1 MLFTEPILIFMS
13 IYLSLIYMLLYL
25 FFFVSQIY
33 RPRLLK
39 LSEFSLRTR
48 LSRPTPSSSKD
59 SMVST
64 LAILVYASCQSS
76 SAS

>member
-25 FFFVSQIY
+25 FFFVSQMY
-33 RPRLLK
+33 EPFLLK

-48 LSRPTPSSSKD
+48 LSRHTLSYSKGSTDSTPAR
-59 SMVST
+59 
-64 LAILVYASCQSS
+64 LAYASCPSS